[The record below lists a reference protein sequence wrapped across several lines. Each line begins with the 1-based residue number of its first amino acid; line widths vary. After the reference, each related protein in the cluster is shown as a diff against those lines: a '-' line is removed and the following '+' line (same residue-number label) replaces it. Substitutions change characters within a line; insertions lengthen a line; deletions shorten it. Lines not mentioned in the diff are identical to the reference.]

1 MIPVPLML
9 TLALLSATAPF
20 ATDMY
25 LPVLPHIAGEF
36 GVEQVVAQFTLTGFF
51 VGMAFGQLLIGPVS
65 DVVGR
70 RRLLLWSAG
79 LALVASVLAALAPGI
94 GVLILARILQGLGGG
109 ACNVLARS
117 VVPDLLSG
125 SAAAKAFSVLM
136 TIGGIAPAI
145 APVIGGLLAEP
156 VGWRGIFW
164 TLTGLHAVQLLLA
177 FLLVPETGGKAERT
191 GGLVRT
197 VAGNYL
203 TVVRMPLVW
212 GFLLAMAFG
221 FGALFSYISASSFVL
236 QTVYGFSPAHYSLL
250 FAINALGMLVA
261 TIINSRLV
269 TRFGAVTM
277 LRAGLLL
284 CIGGGLILTVA
295 AVADAPWY
303 LIVACVLLAGGFHHG
318 QRDGAGHGHSP
329 RACWLHLRGHGLCPV
344 ALGRH
349 RLAAYGLRIP
359 PHVHDGF
366 RYSDLRDYCGGCGL
380 LGYLTPSTR
389 SGLGGIGKL
398 LQR

>member
-25 LPVLPHIAGEF
+25 LPVLPHIAGQF
-36 GVEQVVAQFTLTGFF
+36 GVEQAVAQFTLTGFF

-125 SAAAKAFSVLM
+125 SAAAKTFSVLM
-136 TIGGIAPAI
+136 AIGGIAPAI

-164 TLTGLHAVQLLLA
+164 TLTGLHAAQLLLA

-203 TVVRMPLVW
+203 SVVRMPLVW

-261 TIINSRLV
+261 TTINSRLV

-284 CIGGGLILTVA
+284 CVGGGLILTVA
-295 AVADAPWY
+295 ALADAPWY
-303 LIVACVLLAGGFHHG
+303 LIVACILLATSPVGFIMG
-318 QRDGAGHGHSP
+318 NATALATGIRRELAGSIS
-329 RACWLHLRGHGLCPV
+329 AV
-344 ALGRH
+344 M
-349 RLAAYGLRIP
+349 
-359 PHVHDGF
+359 GF
-366 RYSDLRDYCGGCGL
+366 VQSL
-380 LGYLTPSTR
+380 
-389 SGLGGIGKL
+389 LGGIVSPLMGL
-398 LQR
+398 GSQPTHTMAFGILTCGIIAAAAGFWATSRLAREAG

>member
-36 GVEQVVAQFTLTGFF
+36 GVEQAVVQFTLTGFF

-79 LALVASVLAALAPGI
+79 LALVASVLAALASGI

-125 SAAAKAFSVLM
+125 SAAAKTFSVLM
-136 TIGGIAPAI
+136 AIGGIAPAI

-164 TLTGLHAVQLLLA
+164 TLTGLHAAQLLLA

-203 TVVRMPLVW
+203 SVVRMPLVW

-261 TIINSRLV
+261 TTINSRLV

-284 CIGGGLILTVA
+284 CVGGGLILTVA
-295 AVADAPWY
+295 ALADAPWY
-303 LIVACVLLAGGFHHG
+303 LIVACVLLATSPVGFIMG
-318 QRDGAGHGHSP
+318 NATALATGIRRELAGSIS
-329 RACWLHLRGHGLCPV
+329 AV
-344 ALGRH
+344 M
-349 RLAAYGLRIP
+349 
-359 PHVHDGF
+359 GF
-366 RYSDLRDYCGGCGL
+366 VQSL
-380 LGYLTPSTR
+380 
-389 SGLGGIGKL
+389 LGGIVSPLMGL
-398 LQR
+398 GSHPTHTMAFGILTCGISAAAAGFWATSRLARDAG

>member
-36 GVEQVVAQFTLTGFF
+36 GVEQAVAQFTLTGFF

-125 SAAAKAFSVLM
+125 SAAAKTFSVLM
-136 TIGGIAPAI
+136 AIGGIAPAI

-261 TIINSRLV
+261 TTINSRLV

-284 CIGGGLILTVA
+284 CVGGGLILTVA
-295 AVADAPWY
+295 ALADAPWY
-303 LIVACVLLAGGFHHG
+303 LIVACILLATSPVGFIMGNATALATGIRRELAGSISAVMGFVQSLLGGLVSPLMGLGTQPTHTMAFG
-318 QRDGAGHGHSP
+318 ILTCGIIAAAAGFWATS
-329 RACWLHLRGHGLCPV
+329 
-344 ALGRH
+344 
-349 RLAAYGLRIP
+349 RLAREAG
-359 PHVHDGF
+359 
-366 RYSDLRDYCGGCGL
+366 
-380 LGYLTPSTR
+380 
-389 SGLGGIGKL
+389 
-398 LQR
+398 

>member
-9 TLALLSATAPF
+9 ALALLSATAPF

-25 LPVLPHIAGEF
+25 LPVLPHIADQF
-36 GVEQVVAQFTLTGFF
+36 GVEQAVAQFTLTGFF

-125 SAAAKAFSVLM
+125 SAAAKTFSVLM
-136 TIGGIAPAI
+136 AIGGIAPAI

-203 TVVRMPLVW
+203 SVVRMPLVW

-261 TIINSRLV
+261 TTINSRLV

-284 CIGGGLILTVA
+284 CVGGGLILTVA
-295 AVADAPWY
+295 ALADAPWY
-303 LIVACVLLAGGFHHG
+303 LIVACILLATSPVGFIMG
-318 QRDGAGHGHSP
+318 NATALATGIRRELAGSIS
-329 RACWLHLRGHGLCPV
+329 AV
-344 ALGRH
+344 M
-349 RLAAYGLRIP
+349 
-359 PHVHDGF
+359 GF
-366 RYSDLRDYCGGCGL
+366 VQSL
-380 LGYLTPSTR
+380 
-389 SGLGGIGKL
+389 LGGIVSPLMGL
-398 LQR
+398 GSQPTHTMAFGILTCGIIAAAAGFWATSRLAREAG

>member
-36 GVEQVVAQFTLTGFF
+36 GVEQAVAQFTLTGFF

-125 SAAAKAFSVLM
+125 SAAAKTFSVLM
-136 TIGGIAPAI
+136 AIGGIAPAI

-261 TIINSRLV
+261 TTINSRLV

-284 CIGGGLILTVA
+284 CVGGGLILTVA
-295 AVADAPWY
+295 ALADAPWY
-303 LIVACVLLAGGFHHG
+303 LIVACILLATSPVGFIMG
-318 QRDGAGHGHSP
+318 NATALATGIRRELAGSIS
-329 RACWLHLRGHGLCPV
+329 AV
-344 ALGRH
+344 M
-349 RLAAYGLRIP
+349 
-359 PHVHDGF
+359 GF
-366 RYSDLRDYCGGCGL
+366 VQSL
-380 LGYLTPSTR
+380 
-389 SGLGGIGKL
+389 LGGIVSPLMGL
-398 LQR
+398 GSQPTHTMAFGILTCGIIAAAAGFGATSRLAREAG

>member
-36 GVEQVVAQFTLTGFF
+36 GVEQAVAQFTLTGFF

-125 SAAAKAFSVLM
+125 SAAAKTFSVLM
-136 TIGGIAPAI
+136 AIGGIAPAI

-303 LIVACVLLAGGFHHG
+303 LIVACVLLATSPVGFIMG
-318 QRDGAGHGHSP
+318 NATALATGIRRELAGSIS
-329 RACWLHLRGHGLCPV
+329 AV
-344 ALGRH
+344 M
-349 RLAAYGLRIP
+349 
-359 PHVHDGF
+359 GF
-366 RYSDLRDYCGGCGL
+366 VQSL
-380 LGYLTPSTR
+380 
-389 SGLGGIGKL
+389 LGGIVSPLMGL
-398 LQR
+398 GSHPTYTMAFGILTCGIIAAAAGFWATLRLAREAG

>member
-36 GVEQVVAQFTLTGFF
+36 GVEQAVAQFTLTGFF

-125 SAAAKAFSVLM
+125 SAAAKTFSVLM
-136 TIGGIAPAI
+136 AIGGIAPAI

-261 TIINSRLV
+261 TTINSRLV

-284 CIGGGLILTVA
+284 CVGGGLILTVA
-295 AVADAPWY
+295 ALADAPWY
-303 LIVACVLLAGGFHHG
+303 LIVACILLATSPVGFIMG
-318 QRDGAGHGHSP
+318 NATALATGIRRELAGSIS
-329 RACWLHLRGHGLCPV
+329 AV
-344 ALGRH
+344 M
-349 RLAAYGLRIP
+349 
-359 PHVHDGF
+359 GF
-366 RYSDLRDYCGGCGL
+366 VQSL
-380 LGYLTPSTR
+380 
-389 SGLGGIGKL
+389 LGGIVSPLMGL
-398 LQR
+398 GSQPTHTMAFGILTCGIIAAAAGFWATFRLAREAG

>member
-36 GVEQVVAQFTLTGFF
+36 GVEQAVAQFTLTGFF

-125 SAAAKAFSVLM
+125 SAAAKTFSVLM
-136 TIGGIAPAI
+136 AIGGIAPAI

-261 TIINSRLV
+261 TTINSRLV

-284 CIGGGLILTVA
+284 CVGGGLILTVA
-295 AVADAPWY
+295 ALADAPWY
-303 LIVACVLLAGGFHHG
+303 LIVACILLATSPVGFIMG
-318 QRDGAGHGHSP
+318 NATALATGIRRELAGSIS
-329 RACWLHLRGHGLCPV
+329 AV
-344 ALGRH
+344 M
-349 RLAAYGLRIP
+349 
-359 PHVHDGF
+359 GF
-366 RYSDLRDYCGGCGL
+366 VQSL
-380 LGYLTPSTR
+380 
-389 SGLGGIGKL
+389 LGGIVSPLMGL
-398 LQR
+398 GSQPTHTMAFGILTCGIIAAAAGFWATSRLARDAG

>member
-36 GVEQVVAQFTLTGFF
+36 GVEQAVAQFTLTGFF

-125 SAAAKAFSVLM
+125 SAAAKTFSVLM
-136 TIGGIAPAI
+136 AIGGIAPAI

-261 TIINSRLV
+261 TTINSRLV

-284 CIGGGLILTVA
+284 CVGGGLILTVA
-295 AVADAPWY
+295 ALADAPWY
-303 LIVACVLLAGGFHHG
+303 LIVACILLATSPVGFIMG
-318 QRDGAGHGHSP
+318 NATALATGIRRELAGSIS
-329 RACWLHLRGHGLCPV
+329 AV
-344 ALGRH
+344 M
-349 RLAAYGLRIP
+349 
-359 PHVHDGF
+359 GF
-366 RYSDLRDYCGGCGL
+366 VQSL
-380 LGYLTPSTR
+380 
-389 SGLGGIGKL
+389 LGGIVSPLMGL
-398 LQR
+398 GSQPTHTMAFGILTCGIIAAAAGFGATSRLAL

>member
-125 SAAAKAFSVLM
+125 SAAAKTFSVLM
-136 TIGGIAPAI
+136 AIGGIAPAI

-303 LIVACVLLAGGFHHG
+303 LIVACVLLATSPVGFIMG
-318 QRDGAGHGHSP
+318 NATALATGIRRELAGSIS
-329 RACWLHLRGHGLCPV
+329 AV
-344 ALGRH
+344 M
-349 RLAAYGLRIP
+349 
-359 PHVHDGF
+359 GF
-366 RYSDLRDYCGGCGL
+366 VQSL
-380 LGYLTPSTR
+380 
-389 SGLGGIGKL
+389 LGGIVSPLMGL
-398 LQR
+398 GSHPTYTMAFGILTCGIIAAAAGFWATLRLAREAG

>member
-36 GVEQVVAQFTLTGFF
+36 GVEQAVAQFTLTGFF

-125 SAAAKAFSVLM
+125 SAAAKTFSVLM
-136 TIGGIAPAI
+136 AIGGIAPAI

-261 TIINSRLV
+261 TTINSRLV

-284 CIGGGLILTVA
+284 CVGGGLILTVA

-303 LIVACVLLAGGFHHG
+303 LIVACVLLATSPVGFIMG
-318 QRDGAGHGHSP
+318 NATALATGIRRELAGSIS
-329 RACWLHLRGHGLCPV
+329 AV
-344 ALGRH
+344 M
-349 RLAAYGLRIP
+349 
-359 PHVHDGF
+359 GF
-366 RYSDLRDYCGGCGL
+366 VQSL
-380 LGYLTPSTR
+380 
-389 SGLGGIGKL
+389 LGGIVSPLMGL
-398 LQR
+398 GSHPTYTMAFGILTCGIIAAAAGFWATLRLAREAG

>member
-9 TLALLSATAPF
+9 ALALLSATAPF

-25 LPVLPHIAGEF
+25 LPVLPHIAGQF
-36 GVEQVVAQFTLTGFF
+36 GVEQAVAQFTLTGFF

-125 SAAAKAFSVLM
+125 SAAAKTFSVLM
-136 TIGGIAPAI
+136 AIGGIAPAI

-261 TIINSRLV
+261 TTINSRLV

-284 CIGGGLILTVA
+284 CVGGGLILTVA
-295 AVADAPWY
+295 ALADAPWY
-303 LIVACVLLAGGFHHG
+303 LIVACILLATSPVGFIMG
-318 QRDGAGHGHSP
+318 NATALATGIRRELAGSIS
-329 RACWLHLRGHGLCPV
+329 AV
-344 ALGRH
+344 M
-349 RLAAYGLRIP
+349 
-359 PHVHDGF
+359 GF
-366 RYSDLRDYCGGCGL
+366 VQSL
-380 LGYLTPSTR
+380 
-389 SGLGGIGKL
+389 LGGIVSPLMGL
-398 LQR
+398 GSQPTHTMAFGILTCGIIAAAAGFWATSRLAREAG

>member
-25 LPVLPHIAGEF
+25 LPVLPHIAGQF
-36 GVEQVVAQFTLTGFF
+36 GVEQAVAQFTLTGFF

-125 SAAAKAFSVLM
+125 SAAAKTFSVLM
-136 TIGGIAPAI
+136 AIGGIAPAI

-261 TIINSRLV
+261 TTINSRLV

-284 CIGGGLILTVA
+284 CVGGGLILTVA
-295 AVADAPWY
+295 ALADAPWY
-303 LIVACVLLAGGFHHG
+303 LIVACILLATSPVGFIMG
-318 QRDGAGHGHSP
+318 NATALATGIRRELAGSIS
-329 RACWLHLRGHGLCPV
+329 AV
-344 ALGRH
+344 M
-349 RLAAYGLRIP
+349 
-359 PHVHDGF
+359 GF
-366 RYSDLRDYCGGCGL
+366 VQSL
-380 LGYLTPSTR
+380 
-389 SGLGGIGKL
+389 LGGIVSPLMGL
-398 LQR
+398 GSQPTHTMAFGILTCGIIAAAAGLWATSRLAREAG

>member
-36 GVEQVVAQFTLTGFF
+36 GVEQAVAQFTLTGFF

-125 SAAAKAFSVLM
+125 SAAAKTFSVLM
-136 TIGGIAPAI
+136 AIGGIAPAI

-261 TIINSRLV
+261 TTINSRLV

-277 LRAGLLL
+277 LRAGPLL
-284 CIGGGLILTVA
+284 CVGGGLILTVA
-295 AVADAPWY
+295 ALADAPWY
-303 LIVACVLLAGGFHHG
+303 LIVACILLATSPVGFIMG
-318 QRDGAGHGHSP
+318 NATALATGIRRELAGSIS
-329 RACWLHLRGHGLCPV
+329 AV
-344 ALGRH
+344 M
-349 RLAAYGLRIP
+349 
-359 PHVHDGF
+359 GF
-366 RYSDLRDYCGGCGL
+366 VQSL
-380 LGYLTPSTR
+380 
-389 SGLGGIGKL
+389 LGGIVSPLMGL
-398 LQR
+398 GSQPTHTMAFGILTCGIIAAAAGFGLRLA

>member
-36 GVEQVVAQFTLTGFF
+36 GVEQAVAQFTLTGFF

-125 SAAAKAFSVLM
+125 SAAAKTFSVLM
-136 TIGGIAPAI
+136 AIGGIAPAI

-284 CIGGGLILTVA
+284 CVGGGLILTVA

-303 LIVACVLLAGGFHHG
+303 LIVACILLATSPVGFIMG
-318 QRDGAGHGHSP
+318 NATALATGIRRELAGSIS
-329 RACWLHLRGHGLCPV
+329 AV
-344 ALGRH
+344 M
-349 RLAAYGLRIP
+349 
-359 PHVHDGF
+359 GF
-366 RYSDLRDYCGGCGL
+366 VQSL
-380 LGYLTPSTR
+380 
-389 SGLGGIGKL
+389 LGGIVSPLMGL
-398 LQR
+398 GSHPTYTMAFGILTCGIIAAAAGFWATLRLAREAG

>member
-25 LPVLPHIAGEF
+25 LPVLPHIAGQF
-36 GVEQVVAQFTLTGFF
+36 GVEQAVAQFTLTGFF

-125 SAAAKAFSVLM
+125 SAAAKTFSVLM
-136 TIGGIAPAI
+136 AIGGIAPAI

-164 TLTGLHAVQLLLA
+164 TLTGLHAAQLLLA

-261 TIINSRLV
+261 TTINSRLV

-284 CIGGGLILTVA
+284 CVGGGLILTVA
-295 AVADAPWY
+295 ALADAPWY
-303 LIVACVLLAGGFHHG
+303 LIVACILLATSPVGFIMG
-318 QRDGAGHGHSP
+318 NATALATGIRRELAGSIS
-329 RACWLHLRGHGLCPV
+329 AV
-344 ALGRH
+344 M
-349 RLAAYGLRIP
+349 
-359 PHVHDGF
+359 GF
-366 RYSDLRDYCGGCGL
+366 VQSL
-380 LGYLTPSTR
+380 
-389 SGLGGIGKL
+389 LGGIVSPLMGL
-398 LQR
+398 GSQPTHTMAFGILTCGIIAAAAGFWATSRLARDAG

>member
-9 TLALLSATAPF
+9 ALALLSATAPF

-25 LPVLPHIAGEF
+25 LPVLPHIAGQF
-36 GVEQVVAQFTLTGFF
+36 GVEQAVAQFTLTGFF

-125 SAAAKAFSVLM
+125 SAAAKTFSVLM
-136 TIGGIAPAI
+136 AIGGIAPAI

-164 TLTGLHAVQLLLA
+164 TLTGLHAAQLLLA

-261 TIINSRLV
+261 TTINSRLV

-284 CIGGGLILTVA
+284 CVGGGLILTVA
-295 AVADAPWY
+295 ALADAPWY
-303 LIVACVLLAGGFHHG
+303 LIVACILLATSPVGFIMG
-318 QRDGAGHGHSP
+318 NATALATGIRRELAGSIS
-329 RACWLHLRGHGLCPV
+329 AV
-344 ALGRH
+344 M
-349 RLAAYGLRIP
+349 
-359 PHVHDGF
+359 GF
-366 RYSDLRDYCGGCGL
+366 VQSL
-380 LGYLTPSTR
+380 
-389 SGLGGIGKL
+389 LGGIVSPLMGL
-398 LQR
+398 GSQPTHTMAFGILTCGIIAAAAGFWATSRLAREAG

>member
-136 TIGGIAPAI
+136 AIGGIAPAI

-164 TLTGLHAVQLLLA
+164 TLTGLHAIQLLLA

-303 LIVACVLLAGGFHHG
+303 LIVACVLLATSPVGFIMG
-318 QRDGAGHGHSP
+318 NATALATGIRRELAGSIS
-329 RACWLHLRGHGLCPV
+329 AV
-344 ALGRH
+344 M
-349 RLAAYGLRIP
+349 
-359 PHVHDGF
+359 GF
-366 RYSDLRDYCGGCGL
+366 VQSL
-380 LGYLTPSTR
+380 
-389 SGLGGIGKL
+389 LGGIVSPLMGL
-398 LQR
+398 GSHPTHTMAFGILTCGIIAAAAGFWATLRLAREAG

>member
-36 GVEQVVAQFTLTGFF
+36 GVEQAVAQFTLTGFF

-125 SAAAKAFSVLM
+125 SAAAKTFSVLM
-136 TIGGIAPAI
+136 AIGGIAPAI

-221 FGALFSYISASSFVL
+221 VGALFSYISASSFVL

-261 TIINSRLV
+261 TTINSRLV

-284 CIGGGLILTVA
+284 CVGGGLILTVA
-295 AVADAPWY
+295 ALADAPWY
-303 LIVACVLLAGGFHHG
+303 LIVACILLATSPVGFIMG
-318 QRDGAGHGHSP
+318 NATALATGIRRELAGSIS
-329 RACWLHLRGHGLCPV
+329 AV
-344 ALGRH
+344 M
-349 RLAAYGLRIP
+349 
-359 PHVHDGF
+359 GF
-366 RYSDLRDYCGGCGL
+366 VQSL
-380 LGYLTPSTR
+380 
-389 SGLGGIGKL
+389 LGGIVSPLMGL
-398 LQR
+398 GSQPTHTMAFGILTCGIIAAAAGFGLRLA

>member
-36 GVEQVVAQFTLTGFF
+36 GVEQAVAQFTLTGFF

-125 SAAAKAFSVLM
+125 SAAAKTFSVLM
-136 TIGGIAPAI
+136 AIGGIAPAI

-261 TIINSRLV
+261 TTINSRLV

-284 CIGGGLILTVA
+284 CVGGGLILTVA
-295 AVADAPWY
+295 ALADAPWY
-303 LIVACVLLAGGFHHG
+303 LIVACILLATSPVGFIMG
-318 QRDGAGHGHSP
+318 NATALATGIRRELAGSIS
-329 RACWLHLRGHGLCPV
+329 AV
-344 ALGRH
+344 M
-349 RLAAYGLRIP
+349 
-359 PHVHDGF
+359 GF
-366 RYSDLRDYCGGCGL
+366 VQSL
-380 LGYLTPSTR
+380 
-389 SGLGGIGKL
+389 LGGIVSPLMGL
-398 LQR
+398 GSQPTHTMAFGILTCGIIAAAAGFGLRLA

>member
-36 GVEQVVAQFTLTGFF
+36 GVEQAVAQFTLTGFF

-125 SAAAKAFSVLM
+125 SAAAKTFSVLM
-136 TIGGIAPAI
+136 AIGGIAPAI

-284 CIGGGLILTVA
+284 CVGGGLILTVA

-303 LIVACVLLAGGFHHG
+303 LIVACVLLATSPVGFIMG
-318 QRDGAGHGHSP
+318 NATALATGIRRELAGSIS
-329 RACWLHLRGHGLCPV
+329 AV
-344 ALGRH
+344 M
-349 RLAAYGLRIP
+349 
-359 PHVHDGF
+359 GF
-366 RYSDLRDYCGGCGL
+366 VQSL
-380 LGYLTPSTR
+380 
-389 SGLGGIGKL
+389 LGGIVSPLMGL
-398 LQR
+398 GSHPTYTMAFGILTCGIIAAAAGFWATLRLAREAG

>member
-25 LPVLPHIAGEF
+25 LPVLPHIAGQF
-36 GVEQVVAQFTLTGFF
+36 GVEQAVAQFTLTGFF

-125 SAAAKAFSVLM
+125 SAAAKTFSVLM
-136 TIGGIAPAI
+136 AIGGIAPAI

-164 TLTGLHAVQLLLA
+164 TLTGLHAAQLLLA

-261 TIINSRLV
+261 TTINSRLV

-284 CIGGGLILTVA
+284 CVGGGLILTVA
-295 AVADAPWY
+295 ALADAPWY
-303 LIVACVLLAGGFHHG
+303 LIVACILLATSPVGFIMG
-318 QRDGAGHGHSP
+318 NATALATGIRRELAGSIS
-329 RACWLHLRGHGLCPV
+329 AV
-344 ALGRH
+344 M
-349 RLAAYGLRIP
+349 
-359 PHVHDGF
+359 GF
-366 RYSDLRDYCGGCGL
+366 VQSL
-380 LGYLTPSTR
+380 
-389 SGLGGIGKL
+389 LGGIVSPLMGL
-398 LQR
+398 GSQPTHTMAFGILTCGIIAAAAGFWATSRLAREAG

>member
-36 GVEQVVAQFTLTGFF
+36 GVEQAVAQFTLTGFF

-136 TIGGIAPAI
+136 AIGGIAPAI

-261 TIINSRLV
+261 TTINSRLV

-284 CIGGGLILTVA
+284 CVGGGLILTVA
-295 AVADAPWY
+295 ALADAPWY
-303 LIVACVLLAGGFHHG
+303 LIVACILLATSPVGFIMG
-318 QRDGAGHGHSP
+318 NATALATGIRRELAGSIS
-329 RACWLHLRGHGLCPV
+329 AV
-344 ALGRH
+344 M
-349 RLAAYGLRIP
+349 
-359 PHVHDGF
+359 GF
-366 RYSDLRDYCGGCGL
+366 VQSL
-380 LGYLTPSTR
+380 
-389 SGLGGIGKL
+389 LGGIVSPLMGL
-398 LQR
+398 GSQPTHTMAFGILTCGIIAAAAGFWATSRLAREAG

>member
-36 GVEQVVAQFTLTGFF
+36 GVEQAVAQFTLTGFF

-125 SAAAKAFSVLM
+125 SAAAKTFSVLM
-136 TIGGIAPAI
+136 AIGGIAPAI

-269 TRFGAVTM
+269 TRFGAVIM

-303 LIVACVLLAGGFHHG
+303 LIVACVLLATSPVGFIMG
-318 QRDGAGHGHSP
+318 NATALATGIRRELAGSIS
-329 RACWLHLRGHGLCPV
+329 AV
-344 ALGRH
+344 M
-349 RLAAYGLRIP
+349 
-359 PHVHDGF
+359 GF
-366 RYSDLRDYCGGCGL
+366 VQSL
-380 LGYLTPSTR
+380 
-389 SGLGGIGKL
+389 LGGIVSPLMGL
-398 LQR
+398 GSHPTYTMAFGILTCGIIAAAAGFWATLRLAREAG

>member
-125 SAAAKAFSVLM
+125 SAAAKTFSVLM
-136 TIGGIAPAI
+136 AIGGIAPAI

-261 TIINSRLV
+261 TTINSRLV

-295 AVADAPWY
+295 ALADAPWY
-303 LIVACVLLAGGFHHG
+303 LIVACILLATSPVGFIMG
-318 QRDGAGHGHSP
+318 NATALATGIRRELAGSIS
-329 RACWLHLRGHGLCPV
+329 AV
-344 ALGRH
+344 M
-349 RLAAYGLRIP
+349 
-359 PHVHDGF
+359 GF
-366 RYSDLRDYCGGCGL
+366 VQSL
-380 LGYLTPSTR
+380 
-389 SGLGGIGKL
+389 LGGIVSPLMGL
-398 LQR
+398 GSQPTHTMAFGILTCGIIAAAAGFWATSRLAREAG

>member
-36 GVEQVVAQFTLTGFF
+36 GVEQAVAQFTLTGFF

-125 SAAAKAFSVLM
+125 SAAAKTFSVLM
-136 TIGGIAPAI
+136 AIGGIAPAI

-177 FLLVPETGGKAERT
+177 FLLVPETGGKAEHT

-261 TIINSRLV
+261 TTINSRLV

-284 CIGGGLILTVA
+284 CVGGGLILTVA
-295 AVADAPWY
+295 ALADAPWY
-303 LIVACVLLAGGFHHG
+303 LIVACILLATSPVGFIMG
-318 QRDGAGHGHSP
+318 NATALATGIRRELAGSIS
-329 RACWLHLRGHGLCPV
+329 AV
-344 ALGRH
+344 M
-349 RLAAYGLRIP
+349 
-359 PHVHDGF
+359 GF
-366 RYSDLRDYCGGCGL
+366 VQSL
-380 LGYLTPSTR
+380 
-389 SGLGGIGKL
+389 LGGIVSPLMGL
-398 LQR
+398 GSQPTHTMAFGILTCGIIAAAAGFWATSRLAREAG

>member
-36 GVEQVVAQFTLTGFF
+36 GVEQTVAQFTLTGFF

-125 SAAAKAFSVLM
+125 SAAAKTFSVLM
-136 TIGGIAPAI
+136 AIGGIAPAI

-261 TIINSRLV
+261 TTINSRLV

-303 LIVACVLLAGGFHHG
+303 LIVACILLATSPVGFIMG
-318 QRDGAGHGHSP
+318 NATALATGIRRELAGSIS
-329 RACWLHLRGHGLCPV
+329 AV
-344 ALGRH
+344 M
-349 RLAAYGLRIP
+349 
-359 PHVHDGF
+359 GF
-366 RYSDLRDYCGGCGL
+366 VQSL
-380 LGYLTPSTR
+380 
-389 SGLGGIGKL
+389 LGGIVSPLMGL
-398 LQR
+398 GSQPTHTMAFGILTCGIIAAAAGFWATSRLAREAG

>member
-36 GVEQVVAQFTLTGFF
+36 GVEQAVAQFTLTGFF

-125 SAAAKAFSVLM
+125 SAAAKTFSVLM
-136 TIGGIAPAI
+136 AIGGIAPAI

-261 TIINSRLV
+261 TTINSRLV

-284 CIGGGLILTVA
+284 CVGGGLILTVA
-295 AVADAPWY
+295 ALADAPWY
-303 LIVACVLLAGGFHHG
+303 LIVACILLATSPVGFIMG
-318 QRDGAGHGHSP
+318 NATALATGIRRELAGSIS
-329 RACWLHLRGHGLCPV
+329 AV
-344 ALGRH
+344 M
-349 RLAAYGLRIP
+349 
-359 PHVHDGF
+359 GF
-366 RYSDLRDYCGGCGL
+366 VQSL
-380 LGYLTPSTR
+380 
-389 SGLGGIGKL
+389 LGGIVSPLMGL
-398 LQR
+398 GSQPTHTMAFGILTCGIIAAAAGFWATSRLAREAG

>member
-303 LIVACVLLAGGFHHG
+303 LIVACVLLATSPVGFIMG
-318 QRDGAGHGHSP
+318 NATALATGIRRELAGSIS
-329 RACWLHLRGHGLCPV
+329 AV
-344 ALGRH
+344 M
-349 RLAAYGLRIP
+349 
-359 PHVHDGF
+359 GF
-366 RYSDLRDYCGGCGL
+366 VQSL
-380 LGYLTPSTR
+380 
-389 SGLGGIGKL
+389 LGGIVSPLMGL
-398 LQR
+398 GSHPTYTMAFGILTCGIIAAAAGFWATLRLAREAG

>member
-9 TLALLSATAPF
+9 ALALLSATAPF

-25 LPVLPHIAGEF
+25 LPVLPHIAGQF
-36 GVEQVVAQFTLTGFF
+36 GVEQAVAQFTLTGFF

-125 SAAAKAFSVLM
+125 SAAAKTFSVLM
-136 TIGGIAPAI
+136 AIGGIAPAI

-203 TVVRMPLVW
+203 SVVRMPLVW

-261 TIINSRLV
+261 TTINSRLV

-284 CIGGGLILTVA
+284 CVGGGLILTVA
-295 AVADAPWY
+295 ALADAPWY
-303 LIVACVLLAGGFHHG
+303 LIVACILLATSPVGFIMG
-318 QRDGAGHGHSP
+318 NATALATGIRRELAGSIS
-329 RACWLHLRGHGLCPV
+329 AV
-344 ALGRH
+344 M
-349 RLAAYGLRIP
+349 
-359 PHVHDGF
+359 GF
-366 RYSDLRDYCGGCGL
+366 VQSL
-380 LGYLTPSTR
+380 
-389 SGLGGIGKL
+389 LGGIVSPLMGL
-398 LQR
+398 GSQPTHTMAFGILTCGIIAAAAGFWATSRLAREAG

>member
-9 TLALLSATAPF
+9 ALALLSATAPF

-25 LPVLPHIAGEF
+25 LPVLPHIAGQF
-36 GVEQVVAQFTLTGFF
+36 GVEQAVAQFTLTGFF

-94 GVLILARILQGLGGG
+94 AVLILARILQGLGGG

-125 SAAAKAFSVLM
+125 SAAAKTFSVLM
-136 TIGGIAPAI
+136 AIGGIAPAI

-261 TIINSRLV
+261 TTINSRLV

-284 CIGGGLILTVA
+284 CVGGGLILTVA
-295 AVADAPWY
+295 ALADAPWY
-303 LIVACVLLAGGFHHG
+303 LIVACILLATSPVGFIMG
-318 QRDGAGHGHSP
+318 NATALATGIRRELAGSIS
-329 RACWLHLRGHGLCPV
+329 AV
-344 ALGRH
+344 M
-349 RLAAYGLRIP
+349 
-359 PHVHDGF
+359 GF
-366 RYSDLRDYCGGCGL
+366 VQSL
-380 LGYLTPSTR
+380 
-389 SGLGGIGKL
+389 LGGIVSPLMGL
-398 LQR
+398 GSQPTHTMAFGILTCGIIAAAAGFWATSRLAREAG

>member
-36 GVEQVVAQFTLTGFF
+36 GVEQAVAQFTLTGFF

-125 SAAAKAFSVLM
+125 SAAAKTFSVLM
-136 TIGGIAPAI
+136 AIGGIAPAI

-197 VAGNYL
+197 VACNYL

-261 TIINSRLV
+261 TTINSRLV

-284 CIGGGLILTVA
+284 CVGGGLILTVA
-295 AVADAPWY
+295 ALADAPWY
-303 LIVACVLLAGGFHHG
+303 LIVACILLATSPVGFIMG
-318 QRDGAGHGHSP
+318 NATALATGIRRELAGSIS
-329 RACWLHLRGHGLCPV
+329 AV
-344 ALGRH
+344 M
-349 RLAAYGLRIP
+349 
-359 PHVHDGF
+359 GF
-366 RYSDLRDYCGGCGL
+366 VQSL
-380 LGYLTPSTR
+380 
-389 SGLGGIGKL
+389 LGGIVSPLMGL
-398 LQR
+398 GSQPTHTMAFGILTCGIIAAAAGFWATSRLAREAG